1 MLGQRPV
8 IFVSVGSMLPF
19 DRLIRT
25 VDAWAAAH
33 PETPVLAQIGRGT
46 YEPVHASFV
55 RLMPPA
61 DYSRAVTEAQLFV
74 AHAGMGSIITAIQ
87 SGKPLLMLPR
97 RQALGEHNTD
107 HQLATV
113 KNVGIRPG
121 LHHVDSD
128 TELGGAIDRL
138 LRTGS
143 EAPAPISPFASEE
156 LLGKVRAFVA
166 GAR

>member
-1 MLGQRPV
+1 V
-8 IFVSVGSMLPF
+8 IFVSVGTMMPF
-19 DRLIRT
+19 DRLIRAA
-25 VDAWAAAH
+25 DAWAAEH

-46 YEPVHASFV
+46 FEPRHAKFV

-61 DYSRAVTEAQLFV
+61 DYARTVAEAQLFV

-97 RQALGEHNTD
+97 LQALGEHNTD

-113 KNVGIRPG
+113 RNVGNRAG
-121 LHHVDSD
+121 LYPVDGD
-128 TELGGAIDRL
+128 AVLGAEIDRL
-138 LRTGS
+138 LASGS

-156 LLGKVRAFVA
+156 LLSNIRAFVA
-166 GAR
+166 AAR